1 MQQIGVAL
9 SKRLADHTH
18 YSSGL
23 GGDALAPLTEERWK
37 YGEWIGDEFIDYSIF
52 GEILYQFNPAGGPDE
67 TMDHRYEGCKVT
79 LTDDDSIFA
88 IVCRLGMSAAITN
101 NPLMTCSIWSDVAG
115 APGAVL
121 QTFNAIPVYPAC
133 AKYQGPPWEAGVWA
147 SFVSDSGGP
156 GWLPPADGDYWIIF
170 DRSATAPVGGN
181 ILIEIEAVGTNA
193 WVWSDNAIAFTTE
206 NNKGAKLTLYG
217 YTQSVAFMM
226 SQFNAALDIVQQF
239 GGYGVSALC
248 YGGGDAI
255 IGTSYEGRGGYFVSV
270 SNYAGYYLAQHL
282 GISVNLDA
290 IGKNRYY
297 IMCNRSGGNTVFEVT
312 SDASNNSLMYLRD
325 NLNVQTIKFYTAT
338 ASGSFHVP
346 PLSIGTATQAN
357 ASSILELTS
366 TLRGFLCPRMTTV
379 QRDAIA
385 APATGL
391 VIYNTTT
398 NVLNFYNGAAW
409 GAV

>member
-52 GEILYQFNPAGGPDE
+52 GEILYQFNPTGGPDE

-79 LTDDDSIFA
+79 LTDDDAIFA
-88 IVCRLGMSAAITN
+88 IICRLGMSAAITN

-115 APGAVL
+115 SPGAVL

-133 AKYQGPPWEAGVWA
+133 PKYQGPPWEAGMWA

-193 WVWSDNAIAFTTE
+193 WVWSDNAIAWTTE
-206 NNKGAKLTLYG
+206 NNKGARLTLYG

-226 SQFNAALDIVQQF
+226 SQFNAALNIVQQF
-239 GGYGVSALC
+239 GGYGVNALC

-255 IGTSYEGRGGYFVSV
+255 VGTSYEGRGGVFTSA
-270 SNYAGYYLAQHL
+270 SNYCIYADGYKGAYINIWNEAL
-282 GISVNLDA
+282 GN
-290 IGKNRYY
+290 
-297 IMCNRSGGNTVFEVT
+297 
-312 SDASNNSLMYLRD
+312 
-325 NLNVQTIKFYTAT
+325 
-338 ASGSFHVP
+338 
-346 PLSIGTATQAN
+346 
-357 ASSILELTS
+357 SILELRHNNSQRFNFLNMAPLGHSRLYIYDGTGSSRILFASSESSWMRYALCIGATS
-366 TLRGFLCPRMTTV
+366 AANNCSLLEIQSTSQGFLPPRMSTV
-379 QRDAIA
+379 QRDLIA
-385 APATGL
+385 APIAGL
-391 VIYNTTT
+391 IIWNTTT
-398 NVLNFYNGAAW
+398 TQLEDYNGAAW
-409 GAV
+409 AAV